1 MTLRP
6 ITSREME
13 VLHLIAQ
20 EHTIAEIAEILYIS
34 HHTVNSHRKN
44 LMTKLNAKNIAGLI
58 RRAYEARILK
68 LPPDADIPP
77 EDVPRIE

>member
-68 LPPDADIPP
+68 LPPDADILP
-77 EDVPRIE
+77 EDDPRIE